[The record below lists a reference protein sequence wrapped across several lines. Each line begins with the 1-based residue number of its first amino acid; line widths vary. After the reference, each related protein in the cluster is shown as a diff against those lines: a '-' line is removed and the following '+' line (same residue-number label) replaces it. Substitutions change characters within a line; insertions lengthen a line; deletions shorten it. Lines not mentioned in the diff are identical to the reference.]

1 MNPRLYL
8 SMSVVV
14 VLLLALS
21 TNALAAEDAITTA
34 DENVDPAKLEMLLEP
49 LTVDDLMNE
58 VNSPNNGWLKKTRD
72 AGIALAKARTGA
84 EEGDVTALTKA
95 REGLAE
101 RLAVVVKA
109 LKAKGGDEAYVKS
122 LEIYL
127 ASIAGNVFKPG
138 ADEDVFSFG
147 KRLYEWAISGEG
159 GLKWGKNIVFFFL
172 ILIGFKIL
180 AAILGGI
187 VRKAVGRVKNISNL
201 LRDFFVTTTKKLTF
215 FIGLIVALSV
225 LGVDVGPFVA
235 AIGAVGF
242 IIAFALQGT
251 LSNFASGIMILL
263 YRPYDIGD
271 VVSVAGVLGKVD
283 AMSLVSTTIKT
294 PDNQVVIVPNNSIW
308 GDVITNITGENTRRV
323 DLVFG
328 IGYGDDMDKAKA
340 AMLTILE
347 GHELILKDPAP
358 VIEVH
363 ELADSSVNFVCRPW
377 CRTSDYWTV
386 RWDVTKQVKE
396 RFDAESISIPFPQ
409 RDVHMIPEGD

>member
-1 MNPRLYL
+1 MNFRPHF
-8 SMSVVV
+8 SFAVMA

-21 TNALAAEDAITTA
+21 STALAQGAITTA
-34 DENVDPAKLEMLLEP
+34 DENIDVKKLHMLLEP
-49 LTVDDLMNE
+49 LTVDDLQVEINH
-58 VNSPNNGWLKKTRD
+58 VNGWLTKTRA
-72 AGIALAKARTGA
+72 AGVELAMARAGL
-84 EEGDVTALTKA
+84 EEGGNVAELSKK
-95 REGLAE
+95 REALAE

-109 LKAKGGDEAYVKS
+109 LKGKGGDEAEVLGY
-122 LEIYL
+122 ETYL
-127 ASIAGNVFKPG
+127 NAIAGNMFVPG
-138 ADEDVFSFG
+138 EDEDVLSFG
-147 KRLYEWAISGEG
+147 KRIYEWAISVDG
-159 GLKWGKNIVFFFL
+159 GLKWAKNLVFFLL
-172 ILIGFKIL
+172 ILVAFKIL

-187 VRKAVGRVKNISNL
+187 VRRAVGRVKNISNL
-201 LRDFFVTTTKKLTF
+201 LRDFFVNTTKKLTF

-263 YRPYDIGD
+263 YRPYDLGD
-271 VVSVAGVLGKVD
+271 VVTVSGVLGKVN

-308 GDVITNITGENTRRV
+308 GGIITNITGEHTRRV

-340 AMLTILE
+340 AMQTVLA
-347 GHELILKDPAP
+347 GHDLILKDPAP

-386 RWDVTKQVKE
+386 HWDVTKQVKE
-396 RFDAESISIPFPQ
+396 KFDAEGISIPFPQ
-409 RDVHMIPEGD
+409 TDVHMIPEGA